1 MPKQGLFVGLI
12 TLDLIYS
19 VNEYP
24 HKNQK
29 IVASNYTVAAGGPAT
44 NAAVTF
50 NVLGN
55 QSTLFGVLGNH
66 ALTQLIRTDL
76 QQYAVN
82 IIDLDSTRLEAP
94 PVSSI
99 VVTPAT
105 GDRTVVSINATKSQ
119 ISNFSNLPQH
129 LDKIDIIL
137 IDGHQIPI
145 SQTLIQQA
153 KIKQI
158 PIVLDGGSWKPGL
171 EILLPDINYAICS
184 DNFYPPQCQTSEDV
198 FAYLQ
203 AMNIPNIAITQGEKP
218 IQYIT
223 LKQGNGSI
231 PVPPI
236 QALDTLG
243 AGDIFHGAFCHFILS
258 QNFPTALAE
267 AAQIASQSCLHFG
280 TRQWIQFLNHHP
292 IL

>member
-1 MPKQGLFVGLI
+1 MPKYGLFVGLI

-24 HKNQK
+24 RKNQK
-29 IVASNYTVAAGGPAT
+29 IVASDYTVAAGGPAT

-55 QSTLFGVLGNH
+55 QSTLLGVLGNH

-76 QQYAVN
+76 QQYSVN
-82 IIDLDSTRLEAP
+82 IIDLDPTRLDAP

-119 ISNFSNLPQH
+119 ISNLSNSPQD
-129 LDKIDIIL
+129 LDNIEIIL
-137 IDGHQIPI
+137 IDGHQLPI
-145 SQTLIQQA
+145 SHALIQQA
-153 KIKQI
+153 KIKKI

-171 EILLPDINYAICS
+171 EKILPDINYAICS
-184 DNFYPPQCQTSEDV
+184 DNFYPPHCQTSEDV
-198 FAYLQ
+198 FAYLK
-203 AMNIPNIAITQGEKP
+203 AMNIPDIAITQGEKP
-218 IQYIT
+218 IQYVSI
-223 LKQGNGSI
+223 KEGNGSI
-231 PVPPI
+231 PVPTI
-236 QALDTLG
+236 QAIDTLG

-258 QNFPTALAE
+258 QNFATALTE
-267 AAQIASQSCLHFG
+267 SAQIATQSCLHFG
-280 TRQWIQFLNHHP
+280 TRQWIQ
-292 IL
+292 